1 MHSDIHILAACT
13 DRKRLPVPASLR
25 LGDIAIQDTRRRAK
39 AWSKRLRTNRVE
51 SISAERLYAGD
62 HWSIVRKLPPMIEK
76 HGLSSKSWVISA
88 GYGLV
93 PITAKIHPYGATFTD
108 SHLDSVINHVVSTT
122 SRKAKLQNW
131 WKEVCSMKTAGVKK
145 PVSISALARKSSNA
159 VFVVIASPSYLLALE
174 QDLLVTLKVLKD
186 PNQLII
192 ISSPSGVLSQELR
205 DHIVPSVESLQS
217 LLGGALGSLHAR
229 VASLIFRNAHKW
241 DLRADSLRVR
251 LKKLASKGRSL
262 RRYDR
267 KRLSDRE
274 IKSFIRDS
282 LKRSPR
288 MSCSALLQK
297 LRRTKL
303 ACEQKRF
310 TDLFWAVRERCHA
323 S

>member
-1 MHSDIHILAACT
+1 MHPDIHILAACT
-13 DRKRLPVPASLR
+13 DRKRLPVPPSLR
-25 LGDIAIQDTRRRAK
+25 LGNIAIRDTSRRAR
-39 AWSKRLRTNRVE
+39 AWSKRLRMDGVE
-51 SISAERLYAGD
+51 STSAERLYAGD
-62 HWSIVRKLPPMIEK
+62 HWSIVRRLPPMIEK

-93 PITAKIHPYGATFTD
+93 PITAKIHPYAATFAD
-108 SHLDSVINHVVSTT
+108 SHRDSVVNEVVSTT
-122 SRKAKLQNW
+122 SRKAKVQTW

-145 PVSISALARKSSNA
+145 PVSISALARKSSKA
-159 VFVVIASPSYLLALE
+159 VFVIIASPSYLLALE
-174 QDLLVTLKVLKD
+174 QDLLATLKVLKD

-192 ISSPSGVLSQELR
+192 ISSPSGNLSQKLR

-241 DLRADSLRVR
+241 DLRADSLRKR

-274 IKSFIRDS
+274 IKSFIRES
-282 LKRSPR
+282 LRRSPQI
-288 MSCSALLQK
+288 SCSLLLQK
-297 LRRTKL
+297 LRRSNL

-310 TDLFWAVRERCHA
+310 TNLFWTVRERRHA